1 MSKISIPV
9 YKIDGSKKGTI
20 SLGKAF
26 LETVRLDLIQRAFV
40 SEQSKKRQPYGTDK
54 LAGKRTSAHY
64 HGRRGIYFTMMNRE
78 MARMKRIHGQGFLN
92 YTARFVPQAVK
103 GRKAH
108 PPKPE
113 KNFEKKINKKEKK
126 KALLSA
132 IAASIKKDLLAAR
145 GHVLNGIETLP
156 IIFEDKIETIQ
167 KTKEIVSTLEKLGLK
182 KEIERVKEKKV
193 RAGKGKTR
201 GRKYKKKKGPLIIVK
216 EDKGITKAVKNLPG
230 FDVSTVNNL
239 NIELL
244 APGGVPGRFCIW
256 SESAIK
262 ELEKRI

>member
-9 YKIDGSKKGTI
+9 YKMDGSKKGTI
-20 SLGKAF
+20 SLGKTF
-26 LETVRLDLIQRAFV
+26 LESVRFDLIQRAFI
-40 SEQSKKRQPYGTDK
+40 SEQSKKRQPYGADE

-64 HGRRGIYFTMMNRE
+64 HGRRGTYFTMMNRE

-113 KNFEKKINKKEKK
+113 KDFEKKINKKEKK

-132 IAASIKKDLLAAR
+132 IAATFKKDFVEAR
-145 GHVLNGIETLP
+145 GHVLNGVETLP
-156 IIFEDKIETIQ
+156 IIIEDKLESTQ
-167 KTKEIVSTLEKLGLK
+167 KTKDVVSVLEKLGLK
-182 KEIERVKEKKV
+182 KELERVKEKKV
-193 RAGKGKTR
+193 RAGKGKRR

-216 EDKGITKAVKNLPG
+216 EDRGIKKAVKNIPG
-230 FDVSTVNNL
+230 FDVSTLKEL
-239 NIELL
+239 NVSLL
-244 APGGVPGRFCIW
+244 APGGMPGRFCIW

-262 ELEKRI
+262 ELEKIS